1 MPLGV
6 MCLFWLII
14 LAVIA
19 AILLLLLFTPLGV
32 SVDYAAGG
40 LKAAVR
46 VMCFD
51 VTVFPRPEKAEKP
64 KKKKK
69 PAKAKKPKEDKPEK
83 EGKKK
88 FELNRDMI
96 PDLLKLALDTLSR
109 FRRKIT
115 VNRFVLHIIVGG
127 DDPYD
132 AVMSYGMINYAVA
145 TVGSAAGRAFNV
157 KKSDVQTGLD
167 FSNPHYTVEA
177 GMTVTIKLARILA
190 VVAVAGIGFLK
201 IKRRSD
207 KAAKAASQERKE
219 KDGQDADTKG

>member
-1 MPLGV
+1 MPVLVDNLGSD
-6 MCLFWLII
+6 CGNTALTAL
-14 LAVIA
+14 
-19 AILLLLLFTPLGV
+19 
-32 SVDYAAGG
+32 YAAWGFGG
-40 LKAAVR
+40 LRRRWAQSGRESHVLRCDR
-46 VMCFD
+46 VPK
-51 VTVFPRPEKAEKP
+51 TGKGREAQEKE
-64 KKKKK
+64 K

-145 TVGSAAGRAFNV
+145 TVGSAAERAFNV

-177 GMTVTIKLARILA
+177 GMTVTINLARILA

-219 KDGQDADTKG
+219 KDGQDADTNG